1 LIYSY
6 ILDLDSYSLQYKTIM
21 ETNNNLQR
29 LLMSLDANSDK
40 DKIKLTFEEIAMEL
54 FNNYHI
60 QKGKQEYYFMN
71 IEFYFFNKGHQD
83 IITYPRH
90 LTEGK
95 WFFHSSGV
103 DLTFKSQLVSENI
116 KEIDANTDF
125 FGGILIRSLVRKSE
139 EKITLKGPHICE
151 WEIFDEFDALS
162 PMTRVPYIES
172 NKSLGYTNDD
182 IKKCQCKRVFSYK
195 GDKIDNKYNELNQ
208 KFKGID
214 LSLEQ
219 FETFLKMEYAYK
231 INEDELRK
239 RINSL

>member
-1 LIYSY
+1 
-6 ILDLDSYSLQYKTIM
+6 M
-21 ETNNNLQR
+21 EIKNNLQS

-40 DKIKLTFEEIAMEL
+40 DKIKSTFEEIAMEL

-103 DLTFKSQLVSENI
+103 DLTLNSQLASENT

-125 FGGILIRSLVRKSE
+125 FGGILIRSLVKKSE
-139 EKITLKGPHICE
+139 EKVTLKGPHLCE
-151 WEIFDEFDALS
+151 WEIFDVFDALS
-162 PMTRVPYIES
+162 PMSSVPYIES
-172 NKSLGYTNDD
+172 NKSLGYTKDE
-182 IKKCQCKRVFSYK
+182 IKKCKCKRVFSYK
-195 GDKIDNKYNELNQ
+195 GDKIDNKFNELN
-208 KFKGID
+208 KLFKEIN
-214 LSLEQ
+214 LSVEQ
-219 FETFLKMEYAYK
+219 FETFLKMKYAYK
-231 INEDELRK
+231 VNEDDLRK